1 MSSYL
6 LTYRITILQN
16 AQSVKFF
23 KSEVKVWVTFLTRH
37 VTFMFEEDC
46 GENELESVQFKM
58 RSEMP
63 ISQKRFQCSSGWRWP
78 SLVLSRKIV
87 SRFLFQSLSPPCDQ
101 WCDVLG
107 FVPAGSVSS
116 FSTDLPKSKHLRGL
130 IFPPVYLL
138 GRFPTLWH
146 VQGST
151 PTWVFEGGCR
161 PFKHFSL
168 GFPFHSSLFV
178 ARSLN
183 LWGWLHMWSDCHLLR
198 QSCGGHGWLL
208 PPPLS
213 SWRLRPYWLHC
224 LHGW

>member
-87 SRFLFQSLSPPCDQ
+87 SRFLFPRLSPPGDR
-101 WCDVLG
+101 WCVVIGL
-107 FVPAGSVSS
+107 VPAGSVLSS
-116 FSTDLPKSKHLRGL
+116 SALQIFREASHLWGCTVFMDGSRTLLDSEAPPWLVFGDWAISVHYLRSCGFLFS
-130 IFPPVYLL
+130 
-138 GRFPTLWH
+138 WM
-146 VQGST
+146 
-151 PTWVFEGGCR
+151 
-161 PFKHFSL
+161 
-168 GFPFHSSLFV
+168 
-178 ARSLN
+178 RSLI
-183 LWGWLHMWSDCHLLR
+183 SDSVLPAGHSR
-198 QSCGGHGWLL
+198 QCFPKFFGRSV
-208 PPPLS
+208 S
-213 SWRLRPYWLHC
+213 
-224 LHGW
+224 